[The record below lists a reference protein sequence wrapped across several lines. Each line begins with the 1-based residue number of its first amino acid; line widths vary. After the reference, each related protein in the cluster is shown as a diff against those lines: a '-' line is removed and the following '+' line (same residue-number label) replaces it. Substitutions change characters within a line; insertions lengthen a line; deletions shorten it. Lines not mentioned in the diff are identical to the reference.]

1 MVMPAQFIFDKPSI
15 KGIVTTVGKNKIY
28 FDDESLSLG
37 LTPKEMK
44 RMKNTFSLGSR
55 HIASQNE
62 TTVDYCLNSAKH
74 LLKGLDLNPS
84 AIQGV
89 IFVTQSPN
97 YTSPSSAIKLQHLLG
112 IPITSIAFDVH
123 LGCSGFVYGLLN
135 AFSFIQSGLERI
147 ILCVGDV
154 ASSFVNPKNHTLAPI
169 MGDAGSAILIEK
181 ASNSSS
187 YFQLYSDGSG
197 EKALYIPNSGCVDD
211 FDEDGQLLESKM
223 LMDGA
228 SVFTFTL
235 KRIPKMIDDI
245 IHFSGSNFN
254 NIDYFVLHQPNKYI
268 LKNIQK
274 RMNISLDKM
283 PISTQ
288 SVYGNQNSASI
299 PGTINGFLS
308 EQYTN
313 CKNRSLFGGF
323 GVGLSWGSAILE
335 TSDLYCPPS
344 IVGLP
349 EKDLF

>member
-1 MVMPAQFIFDKPSI
+1 MSIPAQFIFDKPSI
-15 KGIVTTVGKNKIY
+15 KGIVTTVGQNKIF
-28 FDDESLSLG
+28 FDKESLSLG
-37 LTPKEMK
+37 LSQREIK

-55 HIASQNE
+55 HVASSRE

-74 LLKGLDLNPS
+74 LLKGLELRPS
-84 AIQGV
+84 DIQGV

-112 IPITSIAFDVH
+112 IPISSIAFDIH

-147 ILCVGDV
+147 LLCVGDV
-154 ASSFVNPKNHTLAPI
+154 SSSFVNPKNHTLAPI
-169 MGDAGSAILIEK
+169 MGDAGSAILIENS
-181 ASNSSS
+181 SNSSS

-197 EKALYIPNSGCVDD
+197 EKALYIPNSGCVDEL
-211 FDEDGQLLESKM
+211 DENGQLLESKM

-235 KRIPKMIDDI
+235 KRVPSMIEDI
-245 IHFSGSNFN
+245 IHFSDYDFN
-254 NIDYFVLHQPNKYI
+254 DIDYFVLHQPNKYI
-268 LKNIQK
+268 LRNIQK
-274 RMNISLDKM
+274 RMNIPLDKM

-308 EQYTN
+308 DQYTN
-313 CKNRSLFGGF
+313 SKNKSLFCGF

-335 TSDLYCPPS
+335 TSNLFCPPS
-344 IVGLP
+344 MVGIS
-349 EKDLF
+349 KTD